1 MEERSLGFEIKL
13 LNNLITRRI
22 IKDSK
27 EYNGFSVSQV
37 QMKIIHYLI
46 DHIDKP
52 IYQRD
57 IEKNLMVRR
66 PTASGILNTMEKNGF
81 IKRVSS
87 KEDARLKQ
95 IIICDKTL
103 DLAKHFKT
111 WGDFRK
117 AVEDDYDFT
126 TLPNFGEGM
135 SYSILH
141 FDFTEIDDAVVY
153 GIHCQEYVEEITSN
167 SLDGI
172 TFVIT
177 GKLTSFKNRDELKSI
192 IESKGGKVAGAVSK
206 NTKYLINNDNTS
218 TSAKNVSAQKLG
230 IPIITEAEFK
240 KIFDI

>member
-57 IEKNLMVRR
+57 IEKKLMVRR
-66 PTASGILNTMEKNGF
+66 STASGILNTMEKNGF

-103 DLAKHFKT
+103 DLAKHFKN
-111 WGDFRK
+111 K
-117 AVEDDYDFT
+117 ALYFDNLLGT
-126 TLPNFGEGM
+126 
-135 SYSILH
+135 SI
-141 FDFTEIDDAVVY
+141 
-153 GIHCQEYVEEITSN
+153 
-167 SLDGI
+167 
-172 TFVIT
+172 
-177 GKLTSFKNRDELKSI
+177 DEC
-192 IESKGGKVAGAVSK
+192 
-206 NTKYLINNDNTS
+206 D
-218 TSAKNVSAQKLG
+218 
-230 IPIITEAEFK
+230 K
-240 KIFDI
+240 KIFYKVIDQMKKNISD